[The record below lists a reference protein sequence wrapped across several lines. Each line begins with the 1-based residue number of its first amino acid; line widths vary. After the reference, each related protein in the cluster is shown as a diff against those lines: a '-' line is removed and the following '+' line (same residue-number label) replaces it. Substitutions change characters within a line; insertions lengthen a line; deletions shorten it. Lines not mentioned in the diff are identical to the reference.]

1 MTQALT
7 LPYEGSLEGQ
17 VVTLSPLT
25 WDDVPALM
33 TVARAAPNEFD
44 LTSTP
49 RDDAEA
55 QAYFGEALSEVASGS
70 AYLVTVRDRDGAIIG
85 TSRIRAFD
93 RRHMRCELGYTW
105 YHPSVFRT
113 AVNTECKLMLLEFA
127 FERLGVNRVQLQTDA
142 RNVRSQKAIL
152 ALGARHE
159 GVLRRHMIA
168 KDGYVRDSVIF
179 AITDVTWPSV
189 RLGLRERLDRRLA
202 AAGHVPG

>member
-1 MTQALT
+1 MTDPLT

-17 VVTLSPLT
+17 VVSLSPLT
-25 WDDVPALM
+25 WEDVPDLM
-33 TVARAAPNEFD
+33 AVATATPDEFD

-49 RDDAEA
+49 RDDTEA
-55 QAYFGEALSEVASGS
+55 QAYFGEALGEVAAGT
-70 AYLVTVRDRDGAIIG
+70 AYLVTVRDRTGKIIG

-113 AVNTECKLMLLEFA
+113 AVNTECKLLLLEFA

-159 GVLRRHMIA
+159 GVLKRHMIA

-179 AITDVTWPSV
+179 AITDITWPTV
-189 RLGLRERLDRRLA
+189 RLGLRERLDKRLA
-202 AAGHVPG
+202 AVGRTPA